1 MTSEPPQLR
10 VPRRALLILHV
21 GFIVLALLALFAG
34 GSLAGALFIVIFVA
48 WLCGIAALGRR
59 ASARSD

>member
-1 MTSEPPQLR
+1 MTSQRARRR
-10 VPRRALLILHV
+10 VPRRALLILHA
-21 GFIVLALLALFAG
+21 GFVVLEALALFAG

-48 WLCGIAALGRR
+48 WLCGLAVLGRR